1 MVSAASPRNHRT
13 LVLLVAVVAAM
24 TGLAFA
30 SAPLYRVFCQATGFD
45 GTTQRAAV
53 APGAVGGKLYTVRF
67 NADISPDLPW
77 RFQSVQPFVRV
88 HPGEQTLVA
97 FRATN
102 LSDRPITGTA
112 SFNVTPLVVGPYF
125 DKIECFCFTEQTLQ
139 PGESADLP
147 VTFFVSPEILKD
159 KNTRDLDAI
168 TLSYTFFQAKN
179 PAKPT
184 VESRSGPAV
193 AAPVQVGALVPTVS
207 SPSFRPVKE
216 SSR

>member
-1 MVSAASPRNHRT
+1 MARSSSRNLRT
-13 LVLLVAVVAAM
+13 LALLVAVIATM

-30 SAPLYRVFCQATGFD
+30 SAPLYRVFCEATGFD
-45 GTTQRAAV
+45 GTTQRATA
-53 APGAVGGKLYTVRF
+53 APGAAGGRLYTVRF
-67 NADISPDLPW
+67 NADIAPDLPW
-77 RFQSVQPFVRV
+77 KFQPVQPFVRV

-102 LSDRPITGTA
+102 NSDHPITGTA
-112 SFNVTPLVVGPYF
+112 TFNVTPLIVGAYF

-159 KNTRDLDAI
+159 KNTRDIDAI

-179 PAKPT
+179 PVKPSA
-184 VESRSGPAV
+184 ESRSGV
-193 AAPVQVGALVPTVS
+193 TDAAPVQVGAIVPPAPT
-207 SPSFRPVKE
+207 PSLRPVKE